1 MVKIINSLLPFTA
14 EMCTLY
20 PRILFGVLFRHFW
33 SSFVY
38 TVVCLFC
45 NIACGSLIDSN
56 LQNICHIFFKKYY
69 LFAHTRWRRG
79 CRLKVNVHVQ
89 RVQRGRGLS
98 ICTLWMIPIIT
109 DFLNF
114 IFDVFQAGNVFYCRA
129 ERKICALCLLE
140 SKNIKEK
147 ATQYNI
153 WIIL

>member
-1 MVKIINSLLPFTA
+1 MSIPFSPLRLKSA
-14 EMCTLY
+14 
-20 PRILFGVLFRHFW
+20 HFNPGFFLVFW
-33 SSFVY
+33 FDIFWYSFVY

-45 NIACGSLIDSN
+45 NIVCGSLIDSN
-56 LQNICHIFFKKYY
+56 LQNICHIFFKKYNSST
-69 LFAHTRWRRG
+69 HTRWERD